1 MAQSDKETKKQPD
14 NMPVKF
20 SKKFRNF
27 LKEEANVW
35 QGAASEGSICGF
47 LSYGEWFK
55 IWEKACKQFP
65 DCSEDD
71 FGPLDKEYAKIV
83 R

>member
-1 MAQSDKETKKQPD
+1 M
-14 NMPVKF
+14 KF
-20 SKKFRNF
+20 SPAFRTF
-27 LKEEANVW
+27 LREEADKW

-55 IWEKACKQFP
+55 IWKKACEAFP

-71 FGPLDKEYAKIV
+71 GGELDMEYAKLV